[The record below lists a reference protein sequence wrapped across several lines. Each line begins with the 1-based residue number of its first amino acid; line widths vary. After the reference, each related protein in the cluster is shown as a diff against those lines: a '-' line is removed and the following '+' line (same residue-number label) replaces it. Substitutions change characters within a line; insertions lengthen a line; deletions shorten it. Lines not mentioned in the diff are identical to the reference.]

1 MENQHKKLMF
11 SLVAYAAQRD
21 ISAELLLRSSN
32 ITFEELHDLSAPFTT
47 KQISDI
53 WLNAI
58 HLTKD
63 NLFGLHF
70 GESLQLA
77 ALGVVGEIIKTSETV
92 GEALISAAKLAHLI
106 SETIRLEVIKMDHY
120 FSILFI
126 PVDKNWQQD
135 MVTVQM
141 LDLLLV
147 LVIHELDGLMLK
159 KLSPSWA
166 SHARTLAKPTEYE
179 RVLRCRPETNA
190 GSTELRFDITFW
202 NERII
207 TSNYQ
212 HQKLL
217 LDQAGVTLS
226 TDSNQSRLADCIS
239 NYLTCNSYMG
249 IFVLAD
255 IASNFAISP
264 RTLQRRLR
272 QEGTSFQQLTD
283 EVRKTQALAYLREGS
298 YLTKEISYLLG
309 YNELSAFTRTFKRW
323 TGQTPAA
330 YRQNFLNCQAKA
342 GKSTEIIQ

>member
-1 MENQHKKLMF
+1 MENHHKKLMF
-11 SLVAYAAQRD
+11 SLVAHAAQRD
-21 ISAELLLRSSN
+21 IPAGLLLRSSN
-32 ITFEELHDLSAPFTT
+32 ITFEEMHDLSAPLST

-58 HLTKD
+58 RLTKD

-92 GEALISAAKLAHLI
+92 GDALISAARLTHLI
-106 SETIRLEVIKMDHY
+106 SETIRLEVIKMDQY
-120 FSILFI
+120 FSVLFI
-126 PVDKNWQQD
+126 PIDKNWRQD
-135 MVTVQM
+135 VVTVQM

-147 LVIHELDGLMLK
+147 LVIHELDGLMLQ
-159 KLSPSWA
+159 KLSPTWA
-166 SHARTLAKPTEYE
+166 SHAGALTKPTEYE
-179 RVLRCRPETNA
+179 RVLRCRPETSA
-190 GSTELRFDITFW
+190 DSTELRFDNTFW

-217 LDQAGVTLS
+217 LEQAGITLS
-226 TDSNQSRLADCIS
+226 IDSKQSRLADRIS

-249 IFVLAD
+249 MIMLED

-272 QEGTSFQQLTD
+272 QEGISFQQLTD
-283 EVRKTQALAYLREGS
+283 EVRKTQALAYLQEGS
-298 YLTKEISYLLG
+298 YLAKEISYLLG

-330 YRQNFLNCQAKA
+330 YRQNFLNCKLKP
-342 GKSTEIIQ
+342 GKIIEII